1 MQLHE
6 AFQLVEALG
15 VEEANKL
22 IQDEEWKLLAI
33 TQRERVGS
41 VYVLGKPRP
50 VDLKPKVRISQEV
63 LDKAADKKR

>member
-22 IQDEEWKLLAI
+22 IQNEEWKLLAI
-33 TQRERVGS
+33 MQRERVGS

-50 VDLKPKVRISQEV
+50 VDPKPKGRILQEA